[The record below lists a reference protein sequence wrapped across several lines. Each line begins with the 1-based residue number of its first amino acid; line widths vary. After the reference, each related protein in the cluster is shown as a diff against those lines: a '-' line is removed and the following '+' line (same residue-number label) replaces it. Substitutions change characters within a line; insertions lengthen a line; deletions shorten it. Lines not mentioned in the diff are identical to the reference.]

1 MPAYVISYDLV
12 QPNRNYEPLYTRIKL
27 FGTWAR
33 LTESTWIIVS
43 DRTAVDIR
51 DELIRV
57 IDANDRIFVLKSGI
71 EAAWQNVRC
80 KNEWLR
86 KHL

>member
-33 LTESTWIIVS
+33 VTESTWIIVS
-43 DRTAVDIR
+43 DRTAIDIR

-57 IDANDRIFVLKSGI
+57 IDANDRIFVLKSGL